1 MAGFPQRHVNQVIDK
16 VVEKIKTEEKFKV
29 VSINKNEATQLKE
42 FWTGFIELELLFN
55 DLVTLNH
62 FCFDYL
68 PSSIEILNKES
79 IDIQRETLTLV
90 LNDMLV
96 NMHKYNMHIT
106 NLNAEN
112 EVLRQKLEKVN
123 DKTS

>member
-1 MAGFPQRHVNQVIDK
+1 MAGFPQEHVNQVIDK
-16 VVEKIKTEEKFKV
+16 VVEKIKTEEKIKV
-29 VSINKNEATQLKE
+29 VSLNKSEANQLKE
-42 FWTGFIELELLFN
+42 FWMGFIELELVFD

-68 PSSIEILNKES
+68 PSSIEILNKET
-79 IDIQRETLTLV
+79 IDVPRATLTLL

-112 EVLRQKLEKVN
+112 EVMRQKLEKVN